1 MRRNGMK
8 VHATITEIKQMIEER
23 FHSRTGKILDDG
35 WQLEIELER
44 GWRIQKENLF
54 ASSTYGVH
62 QSKSTAV
69 IQPTQRIESQL
80 VRGTQADMNFR
91 SER

>member
-62 QSKSTAV
+62 
-69 IQPTQRIESQL
+69 
-80 VRGTQADMNFR
+80 
-91 SER
+91 